1 MSTFIP
7 PTPAANQSA
16 EQHEEPSEQ
25 DSFNHLLYKVLRLT
39 SEQVQDLNDWMKHRG
54 IPNVHEIIAQNFRK
68 PHALEDDLQFIKKG
82 ESCYIQS
89 NVMISLS
96 LIITYIKHLR
106 YSAKTKYFGSFFY
119 IQIDPQD
126 YDEWRTTPPEEEV
139 HFQTPSKFGSPTTP
153 KSIAT
158 SETSESYITL
168 TNFKKGIKRDASAYP
183 TFKNERYYNTFI
195 RHFKA
200 TAKAQGLNSLMDP
213 NFTPGSDEYEQQL
226 FQEQQD
232 FLYSV
237 LISSLKT
244 DFSEAL
250 VKDHEGDAQLILEL
264 LHEHHTGNSQYSRS
278 EINRITKYLTNI
290 KLDDTWR
297 GTNESF
303 LMHYND
309 QLCLLDSLVDSDE
322 KLPDNTR
329 VTFLESAVESVPDL
343 RRVKITD
350 NVLQAQLNSTRPI
363 TYRSY
368 FDLLKDAAF
377 HLDQATKKGNKIR
390 RTNVHFSGP
399 NDEDEHQNPSSNDP
413 QVIQQEDVPS
423 ESPEP
428 LSYSVFQ
435 SHFQES
441 STPSTQKIFLPKPIW
456 EKLSKD
462 QQQMIIDHNRSLPKI
477 GSSSPSTPNK
487 SPSPLPHKPTPQQTT
502 KSQQVHTH
510 QSDKSTA
517 DTAKAETIPSDP
529 LLAMVHQSIH
539 TSDDDASDITKV
551 LSTKRSRQ
559 IQVCK
564 RYLFQHANH
573 TNNQLVDRGANGGL
587 AGSDMR
593 VIYRTNRK
601 INISGIDNHEVTGLD
616 VVTAATLLNTSQG
629 KVIGIFNEYAYLGKG
644 SSIHSSGQLEWFK
657 TYVDEK
663 SIKVGGTQLITTL
676 DGYSVPLLIQDG
688 LAYAT
693 SLGRPTD
700 QDMDTYPHV
709 FFTSPDEWD
718 PSVLDH
724 DPPPLDGLDPSQ
736 AADQFFGDPMF
747 DAYGDFNERI
757 IANLNILLDAPQGD
771 CGSYIAISS
780 VSTINL
786 HQSSPQEPDWNALR
800 PFFAWTSPSSIKD
813 TFNVTT
819 RHGTAPHTQDY
830 IKKHFK
836 SRNPVFNIPR
846 RSEAVAT
853 DTIFSDTP
861 AVDDGSTMAQFF
873 CGRDTLVCDAYGIK
887 STKQFINTLSD
898 NIRKRGAMDTLISDG
913 GKYEISKRVTD
924 LLRSLFIQDY
934 QSEPYHQ
941 HQNKAE
947 NRFGLAKRYTNT
959 VMNTSGCPA
968 CCWLLCLQYI
978 CVVLNHLA
986 SPTLQGICPVQAL
999 EGTTPDISFLLHF
1012 SFYEPVYYRID
1023 SSEPDLNFPSS
1034 SNEKKGYWVGFADN
1048 QGDSLTWRILTEDTQ
1063 KIIIRSGVRSAL
1075 RTATNQRLA
1084 SPSGEGTTLPF
1095 PIPYPQ
1101 QSQNS
1106 FPLDPLEASTPNFE
1120 QFVKSQSGED
1130 EDNPIPMATIDIPNL
1145 LGRSFLLPPEDNG
1158 ERHMAKII
1166 DIDDHGQPLEDI
1178 KFKLKINKDQAEE
1191 IMSYNQLM
1199 DYIQKGT
1206 NAEEDPDSLFKF
1218 RDIVA
1223 HQGPLESTDP
1233 NHKGSKYNVM
1243 VEWESGEITY
1253 EPLTLISKDDPIT
1266 CAVYAKKHDLL
1277 DTTGWKHLK
1286 RYAKT
1291 SKRLIR
1297 AVKQSRIRQ
1306 VRASTRYQHGF
1317 QVPRDYNDA
1326 MRLDKENG
1334 NTHWQDAMDLEL
1346 TQIHEY
1352 KVFKDTGK
1360 AQFHNG
1366 KAVIPD
1372 GHQKIRV
1379 HFVYA
1384 VKHDGRFKARLVADG
1399 HLTKEPVESIYSG
1412 VVSLRS
1418 LRMVV
1423 FLSQLNNLEIWGADV
1438 GNAYLEAYTDEKL
1451 CIIAGPEFKELQGHL
1466 LIMIKALYGTRSG
1479 GARWHDRLFDIL
1491 QELKFKPSKADPDV
1505 WMRPEPGGTCYEYI
1519 AVYVDDLAIA
1529 AKDPQAFCNEL
1540 KKRYNLKLK
1549 GVGPLEYHLG
1559 CTYKEDPDGTLA
1571 ADPRRYVNKILESY
1585 ERMFKEK
1592 PRKSRPP
1599 LEGGDHPEM
1608 DTSELCDEHQTKQF
1622 QTLIG
1627 QFQWLIAL
1635 GRFDI
1640 AVHVMSLS
1648 RFRAQP
1654 RKGHL
1659 DRAKRIVGYL
1669 LFLPDGAIRFRTGE
1683 PDFSSLKDQEYD
1695 WTRTVYSGACE
1706 QIPHDIPK
1714 PLGKHVQTTH
1724 YVDANLHHDLATGK
1738 AVTAVLHFLNQ
1749 TPIDAYTKRQST
1761 VETATYG
1768 SEFVAAR
1775 TAVDQIID
1783 IHTTLRY
1790 LGVPIRDK
1798 SYMFGD
1804 NRSVVTSSTIP
1815 NSTISKR
1822 HHLASYHRV
1831 REAIA
1836 AKFISF
1842 HWKDG
1847 KSNPAD
1853 ILSKHWEF
1861 ATVWPMLKPILFWR
1875 GETATQLKGSDR
1887 IPSTTPGAEP
1897 PRDAKDSGSARSHST
1912 HLKTSSQK
1920 RP

>member
-7 PTPAANQSA
+7 PTPAANKSA
-16 EQHEEPSEQ
+16 EQHGEPSEQ
-25 DSFNHLLYKVLRLT
+25 DSFNHLLFKVLRLT

-54 IPNVHEIIAQNFRK
+54 IPNVHEVIAQNFRK
-68 PHALEDDLQFIKKG
+68 PHALEDDLQFIKEDKP
-82 ESCYIQS
+82 CYIQS

-96 LIITYIKHLR
+96 LMITYIKHLR
-106 YSAKTKYFGSFFY
+106 YSAKTKYFGPFYY

-139 HFQTPSKFGSPTTP
+139 HFQTPSKLGSPATP
-153 KSIAT
+153 RSMAT
-158 SETSESYITL
+158 SVASESYITL
-168 TNFKKGIKRDASAYP
+168 SNFKKGIKRDASAYP
-183 TFKNERYYNTFI
+183 IFKNERYYNTFI

-226 FQEQQD
+226 FQDQQD

-250 VKDHEGDAQLILEL
+250 VKDHEGDAQLIIEL

-309 QLCLLDSLVDSDE
+309 QLRLLDSLVDLDE

-329 VTFLESAVESVPDL
+329 VTFLESAVESIPDL

-350 NVLQAQLNSTRPI
+350 NVLQAQLDSTRPI

-377 HLDQATKKGNKIR
+377 HLDQATKRGSKIR

-399 NDEDEHQNPSSNDP
+399 NNEDDHQNLTSDDH
-413 QVIQQEDVPS
+413 QVIQQEDVCNEP
-423 ESPEP
+423 PEP
-428 LSYSVFQ
+428 LNYSVFQ
-435 SHFQES
+435 SHFQGS
-441 STPSTQKIFLPKPIW
+441 STSSTQKIFLPKPIW
-456 EKLSKD
+456 QKLSKD
-462 QQQMIIDHNRSLPKI
+462 QQERIIDHNRSLPKS
-477 GSSSPSTPNK
+477 GSSSNSTPNK
-487 SPSPLPHKPTPQQTT
+487 SPSPLPHKPTPEQTA
-502 KSQQVHTH
+502 KSQLVHTH
-510 QSDKSTA
+510 QSDESTA
-517 DTAKAETIPSDP
+517 DTTKIETTPSDP

-551 LSTKRSRQ
+551 LSAKRSRQ

-564 RYLFQHANH
+564 HYIFQHANH

-593 VIYRTNRK
+593 VIYKTHRK
-601 INISGIDNHEVTGLD
+601 INISGIDNHEVNGLD
-616 VVTAATLLNTSQG
+616 VVTAATLLNTSLG
-629 KVIGIFNEYAYLGKG
+629 KVIGIFNEYAHLGKG

-657 TYVDEK
+657 THVDEK

-676 DGYSVPLLIQDG
+676 EGYSVPLLIKDG

-736 AADQFFGDPMF
+736 VFDQPFGDPMF

-757 IANLNILLDAPQGD
+757 IANLSILLDAPPED
-771 CGSYIAISS
+771 YGSYIA
-780 VSTINL
+780 NL
-786 HQSSPQEPDWNALR
+786 HQGSPQEPDWNALR
-800 PFFAWTSPSSIKD
+800 PFFAWTSPSSIQD
-813 TFNVTT
+813 TFNVT
-819 RHGTAPHTQDY
+819 RHGSAPHTQDY

-836 SRNPVFNIPR
+836 SRYPVFNIPR

-1023 SSEPDLNFPSS
+1023 SSEPDLNFPSL

-1075 RTATNQRLA
+1075 RTTTNQRLA

-1095 PIPYPQ
+1095 PIPYSQ
-1101 QSQNS
+1101 QSQNYL
-1106 FPLDPLEASTPNFE
+1106 PLDPLDASTPNLE
-1120 QFVKSQSGED
+1120 HFVKSQTGED
-1130 EDNPIPMATIDIPNL
+1130 EDNPIPMANIDIPNL

-1166 DIDDHGQPLEDI
+1166 DIDDHGQTLEDI

-1206 NAEEDPDSLFKF
+1206 DAEQDPDSLFKF

-1243 VEWESGEITY
+1243 VEWESGEVTY

-1306 VRASTRYQHGF
+1306 VRASARYQHGF
-1317 QVPRDYNDA
+1317 QVQKNYNDA

-1360 AQFHNG
+1360 AKFHNG
-1366 KAVIPD
+1366 KVVTPD
-1372 GHQKIRV
+1372 GFQKIRV

-1399 HLTKEPVESIYSG
+1399 HLTKEPVESIYFG

-1423 FLSQLNNLEIWGADV
+1423 FLSQLNDLEIWGADV

-1451 CIIAGPEFKELQGHL
+1451 CIMAGPEFKELQGHL
-1466 LIMIKALYGTRSG
+1466 LIMVKALYGTRSG

-1505 WMRPEPGGTCYEYI
+1505 WMRPEQGGTCYEYI

-1540 KKRYNLKLK
+1540 KKKYNLKLK

-1559 CTYKEDPDGTLA
+1559 CTYKKDPDGTLA

-1599 LEGGDHPEM
+1599 LEGGDHPEL

-1627 QFQWLIAL
+1627 QLQWLISL
-1635 GRFDI
+1635 GHFDI

-1669 LFLPDGAIRFRTGE
+1669 LFLPDGAIRFRIGE

-1738 AVTAVLHFLNQ
+1738 AVTAALHFLNQ

-1783 IHTTLRY
+1783 IRTTLRY

-1804 NRSVVTSSTIP
+1804 NKSVVTSSTIP

-1912 HLKTSSQK
+1912 HLETSSSY

>member
-7 PTPAANQSA
+7 PTPAANKSA
-16 EQHEEPSEQ
+16 EQHGEPSEQ
-25 DSFNHLLYKVLRLT
+25 DSFNHLLFKVLRLT

-54 IPNVHEIIAQNFRK
+54 IPNVHEVIAQNFRK
-68 PHALEDDLQFIKKG
+68 PHALEDDLQFIREDKP
-82 ESCYIQS
+82 CYIQS

-96 LIITYIKHLR
+96 LMITYIKHLR
-106 YSAKTKYFGSFFY
+106 YSAKTKYFGPFYY

-139 HFQTPSKFGSPTTP
+139 HFQTPSKLGSPATP
-153 KSIAT
+153 RSMAT
-158 SETSESYITL
+158 SVASESYITL
-168 TNFKKGIKRDASAYP
+168 SNFKKGIKRDASAYP
-183 TFKNERYYNTFI
+183 IFKNERYYNTFI

-226 FQEQQD
+226 FQDQQD

-250 VKDHEGDAQLILEL
+250 VKDHEGDAQLIIEL

-309 QLCLLDSLVDSDE
+309 QLRLLDSLVDSDE

-343 RRVKITD
+343 RGVKITD
-350 NVLQAQLNSTRPI
+350 NVLQAQLDSTRPI

-377 HLDQATKKGNKIR
+377 HLDQATKRGSKIR

-399 NDEDEHQNPSSNDP
+399 NNEDDHQNLTSDDH
-413 QVIQQEDVPS
+413 QVIQQEDVCNEP
-423 ESPEP
+423 PEP
-428 LSYSVFQ
+428 LNYSVFQ
-435 SHFQES
+435 SHFQGS
-441 STPSTQKIFLPKPIW
+441 STSSTQKIFLPKPIW

-462 QQQMIIDHNRSLPKI
+462 QQQMIIDHNRSLPKS
-477 GSSSPSTPNK
+477 GSSFVSTPNK
-487 SPSPLPHKPTPQQTT
+487 SPSPLPHKPTPQQTA

-510 QSDKSTA
+510 QSDESTA
-517 DTAKAETIPSDP
+517 DTTKIETTPSDP

-539 TSDDDASDITKV
+539 TSNDDASDITKV
-551 LSTKRSRQ
+551 LSAKRSRQ

-564 RYLFQHANH
+564 HYIFQHANH

-593 VIYRTNRK
+593 VIYKTHRK
-601 INISGIDNHEVTGLD
+601 INISGIDNHEVNGLD
-616 VVTAATLLNTSQG
+616 VVTAATLLNTSLG
-629 KVIGIFNEYAYLGKG
+629 KVIGIFNEYAHLGKG

-657 TYVDEK
+657 THVDEK

-676 DGYSVPLLIQDG
+676 EGYSVPLLIKDG

-700 QDMDTYPHV
+700 HDMDTYPHV

-736 AADQFFGDPMF
+736 VLDQPFGDPMF
-747 DAYGDFNERI
+747 DAYGDFNEHI
-757 IANLNILLDAPQGD
+757 IANLNILLDAPPEDYGP
-771 CGSYIAISS
+771 YIA
-780 VSTINL
+780 NL
-786 HQSSPQEPDWNALR
+786 HQGSSHEPDWNALR
-800 PFFAWTSPSSIKD
+800 PFFAWTSPSSIQD

-819 RHGTAPHTQDY
+819 RHGSAPHTQDY

-924 LLRSLFIQDY
+924 LLCSLFIQDY

-968 CCWLLCLQYI
+968 FCWLLCLQYI

-1075 RTATNQRLA
+1075 RTTTNQRLA

-1095 PIPYPQ
+1095 PIPYS

-1106 FPLDPLEASTPNFE
+1106 LPRDPLDASTPNFE
-1120 QFVKSQSGED
+1120 HFVKSQTGED
-1130 EDNPIPMATIDIPNL
+1130 EDNPIPMANIDIPNL

-1158 ERHMAKII
+1158 ERHMAKVI
-1166 DIDDHGQPLEDI
+1166 DIDDHGQTLEDI

-1206 NAEEDPDSLFKF
+1206 DAEEDPDSLFKF

-1243 VEWESGEITY
+1243 VEWESGEVTY

-1306 VRASTRYQHGF
+1306 VRASVRYQHGF
-1317 QVPRDYNDA
+1317 QVPKDYNDA

-1360 AQFHNG
+1360 AKFHNG
-1366 KAVIPD
+1366 KVVTPD
-1372 GHQKIRV
+1372 GFQKIRV

-1418 LRMVV
+1418 LRMIV

-1451 CIIAGPEFKELQGHL
+1451 CIMAGPEFKELQGHL
-1466 LIMIKALYGTRSG
+1466 LIMVKALYGTRSG

-1491 QELKFKPSKADPDV
+1491 QEMKFKPSKADPDV

-1529 AKDPQAFCNEL
+1529 AKDSQAFCNEL
-1540 KKRYNLKLK
+1540 KKKYNLKLK

-1559 CTYKEDPDGTLA
+1559 CTYKKDPDGTLA
-1571 ADPRRYVNKILESY
+1571 ADPRRYVNKILESF

-1599 LEGGDHPEM
+1599 LEGGDHPEL

-1627 QFQWLIAL
+1627 QLQWLISL

-1738 AVTAVLHFLNQ
+1738 AVTAALHFLNQ
-1749 TPIDAYTKRQST
+1749 TPIDPYTKRQST

-1783 IHTTLRY
+1783 ICTTLRY

-1804 NRSVVTSSTIP
+1804 NKSVVTSSTIP

-1847 KSNPAD
+1847 
-1853 ILSKHWEF
+1853 KHWEF

-1912 HLKTSSQK
+1912 HLETSSSN

>member
-1 MSTFIP
+1 M
-7 PTPAANQSA
+7 
-16 EQHEEPSEQ
+16 
-25 DSFNHLLYKVLRLT
+25 
-39 SEQVQDLNDWMKHRG
+39 
-54 IPNVHEIIAQNFRK
+54 
-68 PHALEDDLQFIKKG
+68 
-82 ESCYIQS
+82 
-89 NVMISLS
+89 
-96 LIITYIKHLR
+96 
-106 YSAKTKYFGSFFY
+106 
-119 IQIDPQD
+119 
-126 YDEWRTTPPEEEV
+126 
-139 HFQTPSKFGSPTTP
+139 
-153 KSIAT
+153 AT
-158 SETSESYITL
+158 SQASESYITL

-183 TFKNERYYNTFI
+183 IFKNERYYNTFI
-195 RHFKA
+195 CHFKA
-200 TAKAQGLNSLMDP
+200 TAKAQGLNTLMDP

-244 DFSEAL
+244 YFSEAL

-309 QLCLLDSLVDSDE
+309 QLRLLDSLVDSDE

-350 NVLQAQLNSTRPI
+350 NVLQAQLDSTRPI
-363 TYRSY
+363 SYRSY

-377 HLDQATKKGNKIR
+377 HLDQAAKRGTKVR

-399 NDEDEHQNPSSNDP
+399 HDEDEHQNLSSDDP
-413 QVIQQEDVPS
+413 QVIQQEDVCS
-423 ESPEP
+423 EPPEP
-428 LSYSVFQ
+428 LSYSLFQ
-435 SHFQES
+435 SHFQGS
-441 STPSTQKIFLPKPIW
+441 STSNTQKIFLPKPIW

-462 QQQMIIDHNRSLPKI
+462 QQQMIIDHNRSLPKS
-477 GSSSPSTPNK
+477 GSSHLSTPNK
-487 SPSPLPHKPTPQQTT
+487 SPSPLPHKPTPQQTA

-510 QSDKSTA
+510 QSDKSTT
-517 DTAKAETIPSDP
+517 DTTKVETTPSDP

-539 TSDDDASDITKV
+539 TSDDDVSDITKV
-551 LSTKRSRQ
+551 LSAKRSRQ

-564 RYLFQHANH
+564 CYLFQHANH
-573 TNNQLVDRGANGGL
+573 TNNQLVDHGANGGL

-593 VIYRTNRK
+593 VIYRTHRK

-616 VVTAATLLNTSQG
+616 VVTAATLLNTSLG
-629 KVIGIFNEYAYLGKG
+629 KVIGIFNEYAYLGKR

-657 TYVDEK
+657 THVDEK

-676 DGYSVPLLIQDG
+676 DGYSVPLLIRDG

-724 DPPPLDGLDPSQ
+724 DPPHLDGLDPVKSLTS
-736 AADQFFGDPMF
+736 PLVTPCLMLM
-747 DAYGDFNERI
+747 E
-757 IANLNILLDAPQGD
+757 ILM
-771 CGSYIAISS
+771 
-780 VSTINL
+780 
-786 HQSSPQEPDWNALR
+786 NALL
-800 PFFAWTSPSSIKD
+800 PTSTSSWMHLQEIVGHTHQPPLFPQSISIRVHPKSLIGMPYAHSLHGHPHPASR
-813 TFNVTT
+813 TLSMST

-861 AVDDGSTMAQFF
+861 AVDDGSTMAQIF

-959 VMNTSGCPA
+959 VMNTSGCTA

-1012 SFYEPVYYRID
+1012 SFYGPVYYRID
-1023 SSEPDLNFPSS
+1023 SCEPDLNFPSS
-1034 SNEKKGYWVGFADN
+1034 SNEKKGYWVGLADN

-1063 KIIIRSGVRSAL
+1063 KIIIHSGVRSAL
-1075 RTATNQRLA
+1075 RTTTNQRLA

-1101 QSQNS
+1101 QSKN
-1106 FPLDPLEASTPNFE
+1106 FLPLDPLEASTPNFE
-1120 QFVKSQSGED
+1120 KFVKSQSGED
-1130 EDNPIPMATIDIPNL
+1130 EDNPIPMANIDIPNL

-1166 DIDDHGQPLEDI
+1166 DIDDHGQTLEDI

-1206 NAEEDPDSLFKF
+1206 DAEEDPDSLFKF

-1233 NHKGSKYNVM
+1233 NQKGSKYNVM
-1243 VEWESGEITY
+1243 VEWESGEVTY

-1277 DTTGWKHLK
+1277 NTTGWKHLK

-1306 VRASTRYQHGF
+1306 VRASARYQHGF
-1317 QVPRDYNDA
+1317 QVPEDYNDA

-1366 KAVIPD
+1366 KVVIPD
-1372 GHQKIRV
+1372 GFQKIRV
-1379 HFVYA
+1379 DFVYA
-1384 VKHDGRFKARLVADG
+1384 VKHDGRFKARVVADG

-1466 LIMIKALYGTRSG
+1466 LIMVKALYGTRSG

-1540 KKRYNLKLK
+1540 KEKYNLKLK

-1559 CTYKEDPDGTLA
+1559 CTYKKEPDGTLA

-1585 ERMFKEK
+1585 
-1592 PRKSRPP
+1592 
-1599 LEGGDHPEM
+1599 
-1608 DTSELCDEHQTKQF
+1608 
-1622 QTLIG
+1622 
-1627 QFQWLIAL
+1627 
-1635 GRFDI
+1635 
-1640 AVHVMSLS
+1640 
-1648 RFRAQP
+1648 
-1654 RKGHL
+1654 
-1659 DRAKRIVGYL
+1659 
-1669 LFLPDGAIRFRTGE
+1669 
-1683 PDFSSLKDQEYD
+1683 
-1695 WTRTVYSGACE
+1695 
-1706 QIPHDIPK
+1706 
-1714 PLGKHVQTTH
+1714 
-1724 YVDANLHHDLATGK
+1724 
-1738 AVTAVLHFLNQ
+1738 
-1749 TPIDAYTKRQST
+1749 
-1761 VETATYG
+1761 
-1768 SEFVAAR
+1768 
-1775 TAVDQIID
+1775 
-1783 IHTTLRY
+1783 
-1790 LGVPIRDK
+1790 
-1798 SYMFGD
+1798 
-1804 NRSVVTSSTIP
+1804 
-1815 NSTISKR
+1815 
-1822 HHLASYHRV
+1822 
-1831 REAIA
+1831 
-1836 AKFISF
+1836 
-1842 HWKDG
+1842 
-1847 KSNPAD
+1847 
-1853 ILSKHWEF
+1853 
-1861 ATVWPMLKPILFWR
+1861 
-1875 GETATQLKGSDR
+1875 
-1887 IPSTTPGAEP
+1887 
-1897 PRDAKDSGSARSHST
+1897 
-1912 HLKTSSQK
+1912 
-1920 RP
+1920 

>member
-1 MSTFIP
+1 
-7 PTPAANQSA
+7 
-16 EQHEEPSEQ
+16 
-25 DSFNHLLYKVLRLT
+25 
-39 SEQVQDLNDWMKHRG
+39 
-54 IPNVHEIIAQNFRK
+54 
-68 PHALEDDLQFIKKG
+68 
-82 ESCYIQS
+82 
-89 NVMISLS
+89 
-96 LIITYIKHLR
+96 
-106 YSAKTKYFGSFFY
+106 
-119 IQIDPQD
+119 
-126 YDEWRTTPPEEEV
+126 
-139 HFQTPSKFGSPTTP
+139 
-153 KSIAT
+153 
-158 SETSESYITL
+158 
-168 TNFKKGIKRDASAYP
+168 
-183 TFKNERYYNTFI
+183 
-195 RHFKA
+195 
-200 TAKAQGLNSLMDP
+200 MDP

-226 FQEQQD
+226 FQDQQD

-250 VKDHEGDAQLILEL
+250 VKDHEGDAQLIIEL
-264 LHEHHTGNSQYSRS
+264 LHEHHTSNSQYSRS

-309 QLCLLDSLVDSDE
+309 QLRLLDSLVDSDE

-350 NVLQAQLNSTRPI
+350 NVLQAQLDSTRPI

-377 HLDQATKKGNKIR
+377 HLDQATKRGSKIR

-399 NDEDEHQNPSSNDP
+399 NNEDDHQNLTSDDH
-413 QVIQQEDVPS
+413 QVIQQEDVCNEP
-423 ESPEP
+423 PEP

-435 SHFQES
+435 SHFQGS
-441 STPSTQKIFLPKPIW
+441 STSSTQKIFLPKPIW

-462 QQQMIIDHNRSLPKI
+462 QQQMIIDHNRSLPKS
-477 GSSSPSTPNK
+477 GSSSISTPNK
-487 SPSPLPHKPTPQQTT
+487 SPSPLPHKPTPQQTA

-510 QSDKSTA
+510 QSEESTA
-517 DTAKAETIPSDP
+517 DTTKIETTPSDP

-539 TSDDDASDITKV
+539 TSNDDASDITKV
-551 LSTKRSRQ
+551 LSAKRSRQ

-564 RYLFQHANH
+564 HYIFQHANH

-593 VIYRTNRK
+593 VIYKTHRK
-601 INISGIDNHEVTGLD
+601 INISGIDNHEVNGLD
-616 VVTAATLLNTSQG
+616 VVTAATLLNTSLG
-629 KVIGIFNEYAYLGKG
+629 KVIGIFNEYAHLGKG

-657 TYVDEK
+657 THVDEK

-676 DGYSVPLLIQDG
+676 EGYSVPLLIKDG

-693 SLGRPTD
+693 CLGRPTD

-724 DPPPLDGLDPSQ
+724 DPPPRDGLDPSQ
-736 AADQFFGDPMF
+736 VLDQPFGDPMF
-747 DAYGDFNERI
+747 DAYGDCNERI
-757 IANLNILLDAPQGD
+757 IANLNILLDAPPED
-771 CGSYIAISS
+771 YGSYIA
-780 VSTINL
+780 NL
-786 HQSSPQEPDWNALR
+786 HQGSSQEPDWNALR
-800 PFFAWTSPSSIKD
+800 PFFAWTSPSSIQD

-819 RHGTAPHTQDY
+819 RHGSAPHTQDY

-913 GKYEISKRVTD
+913 GKYEISKQVTD

-947 NRFGLAKRYTNT
+947 NRFGLAKHYTNT

-968 CCWLLCLQYI
+968 FCWLLCLQYI

-986 SPTLQGICPVQAL
+986 SPTLQDICPVQAL

-1075 RTATNQRLA
+1075 RTTTNQRLA

-1095 PIPYPQ
+1095 PIPYS

-1106 FPLDPLEASTPNFE
+1106 LPLDPLDASTPNFE
-1120 QFVKSQSGED
+1120 HFVKSQTGED
-1130 EDNPIPMATIDIPNL
+1130 EDNPIPMANIDIPNL

-1158 ERHMAKII
+1158 ECHMAKVI
-1166 DIDDHGQPLEDI
+1166 DIDDHGQTLEDI

-1206 NAEEDPDSLFKF
+1206 DAEEDPDSLFKF

-1243 VEWESGEITY
+1243 VEWESGEVTH

-1286 RYAKT
+1286 RYVKT

-1306 VRASTRYQHGF
+1306 VRASVRYQHGF

-1334 NTHWQDAMDLEL
+1334 NTHWQEAMDLEL

-1360 AQFHNG
+1360 AKFHNG
-1366 KAVIPD
+1366 KVVTPD
-1372 GHQKIRV
+1372 GFQKIRV

-1451 CIIAGPEFKELQGHL
+1451 CIMAGPEFKELQGHL
-1466 LIMIKALYGTRSG
+1466 LIMVKALYGTRSG

-1491 QELKFKPSKADPDV
+1491 QEMKFKPSKADPDV

-1529 AKDPQAFCNEL
+1529 AKDSQAFCNEL
-1540 KKRYNLKLK
+1540 KKKYNLKLK

-1559 CTYKEDPDGTLA
+1559 CTYKKDPDATLA
-1571 ADPRRYVNKILESY
+1571 ADPRRYVNKILESF

-1599 LEGGDHPEM
+1599 LEGGDHPEL

-1627 QFQWLIAL
+1627 QLQWLISL

-1738 AVTAVLHFLNQ
+1738 AVTAALHFLNQ
-1749 TPIDAYTKRQST
+1749 TLIDAYTKRQST

-1783 IHTTLRY
+1783 IRTTLRY

-1897 PRDAKDSGSARSHST
+1897 PRDTKDSGSARSHST
-1912 HLKTSSQK
+1912 HPETSSSN